1 MGFTAARANEGPSAW
16 LSAACASPGQGE
28 PRLQRRA
35 ADGRR
40 AALVEAA
47 WGAGVASHVLVAP
60 SGHADWQD
68 MAVFEGRVEAMEWQG
83 EELLLAIASETSMRV
98 FSVCPGIR
106 LRDASGP
113 GGLHWLRL
121 STRRARR

>member
-1 MGFTAARANEGPSAW
+1 M
-16 LSAACASPGQGE
+16 
-28 PRLQRRA
+28 RRA

-47 WGAGVASHVLVAP
+47 WGAGVASHVLLAP
-60 SGHADWQD
+60 AGGAGWQD
-68 MAVFEGRVEAMEWQG
+68 VAVFEARVEAMEWQG
-83 EELLLAIASETSMRV
+83 EELLLAVASDASMRV

-106 LRDASGP
+106 LRDADGP
-113 GGLHWLRL
+113 GRLRWLRL